1 MKLFIGLDVS
11 SEKLDTCFLT
21 DDDDLS
27 ILLEKSY
34 TNDINGA
41 TDIKAAIF
49 RFCEEVEFQKIV
61 IGMESTSIYSFHP
74 AMFFQEDE
82 ELNELPLVV
91 TVENPFKI
99 KQFSRMFDEDKTDR
113 VDAFRIADYLRLQRF
128 STSPLKEEKYVAL
141 QRLTRTR
148 YQLVC
153 QLTETKQHFLEN
165 LTYKC
170 NTLSKELK
178 SGEGTTSIFG
188 STMISLM
195 TEEYSLDDF
204 ANMSLESLGELLQRY
219 GKGRF
224 KHPEKIAKSIK
235 KAVRDSYRLGKVT
248 QESIDIILACIVK
261 NIQAIQKQI
270 KILDKAIEDLVVIFP
285 EYQSLRSIPGIGPVY
300 AAGLL
305 AEIGQIERFD
315 NQAKLAKYAG
325 LTWKVSQS
333 GSFQSENTPLIKT
346 GNRYFRYYLV
356 EATNS
361 VRMHLPEF
369 KAYYQKKYKEV
380 PKHQHKRAIVL
391 TARKLVRLVDVL
403 LRNHQLYTP
412 PRSVIES
419 K

>member
-1 MKLFIGLDVS
+1 MKLFVGLDVS
-11 SEKLDTCFLT
+11 SQKLDACFLT

-27 ILLEKSY
+27 VLLEGAFA
-34 TNDINGA
+34 NDLNGA
-41 TDIKAAIF
+41 TDIKEAIIQF
-49 RFCEEVEFQKIV
+49 QQEIDFQKII
-61 IGMESTSIYSFHP
+61 IGMESTSLYSFHP
-74 AMFFQEDE
+74 AMFFQADE
-82 ELNELPLVV
+82 ELNQFPLTI

-113 VDAFRIADYLRLQRF
+113 IDAFRLADYLRLQRF
-128 STSPLKEEKYVAL
+128 STAPLKEEKYVAL

-170 NTLSKELK
+170 NTLAKELK
-178 SGEGTTSIFG
+178 QGEATTSIFG
-188 STMISLM
+188 ATMVSLM
-195 TEEYSLDDF
+195 TEDYSLDDF
-204 ANMSLESLGELLQRY
+204 ANMSLEELGDLLQSY

-224 KHPEKIAKSIK
+224 KYPEKIAKSIK
-235 KAVRDSYRLGKVT
+235 KAVRDSYRLGKVA

-285 EYQSLRSIPGIGPVY
+285 EYQSLRSIPGVGAVY

-315 NQAKLAKYAG
+315 DQTKLAKYAG

-333 GSFQSENTPLIKT
+333 GNRQSENTPLIKT

-369 KAYYQKKYKEV
+369 KEYYQKKYKEV
-380 PKHQHKRAIVL
+380 PKHQHKRAVVL
-391 TARKLVRLVDVL
+391 TARKFVRLVDVL

>member
-21 DDDDLS
+21 DDDNLS

-41 TDIKAAIF
+41 TDIKDAILQF
-49 RFCEEVEFQKIV
+49 SEEVVFQKIV

-91 TVENPFKI
+91 TVENPFRI

-113 VDAFRIADYLRLQRF
+113 IDAFRIADYLRLQRF

-170 NTLSKELK
+170 NTLTKELK
-178 SGEGTTSIFG
+178 NGEGTTSIFG

-195 TEEYSLDDF
+195 TEDYSLDDF
-204 ANMSLESLGELLQRY
+204 ANMSLEDLGALLQSY

-224 KHPEKIAKSIK
+224 KHPEKIANSIK

-261 NIQAIQKQI
+261 NIQAVQKQI

>member
-1 MKLFIGLDVS
+1 MKLFVGLDVS
-11 SEKLDTCFLT
+11 SQKLDACFLT

-27 ILLEKSY
+27 VLLEASY
-34 TNDINGA
+34 TNDLNGA
-41 TDIKAAIF
+41 TDIKEAII
-49 RFCEEVEFQKIV
+49 RFQQELDFQKII
-61 IGMESTSIYSFHP
+61 IGMESTSLYSFHP
-74 AMFFQEDE
+74 AMFFQADE
-82 ELNELPLVV
+82 ALNQFPLTV

-113 VDAFRIADYLRLQRF
+113 IDAFRIADYLRLQRF

-170 NTLSKELK
+170 NTLTKELK
-178 SGEGTTSIFG
+178 SGDATTSIFG
-188 STMISLM
+188 ATMVSLM
-195 TEEYSLDDF
+195 TEDYSLDDF
-204 ANMSLESLGELLQRY
+204 ANMSLEELGLLLQSY

-235 KAVRDSYRLGKVT
+235 KAVRDSYRLGKVA
-248 QESIDIILACIVK
+248 QESVDIVLACIVN
-261 NIQAIQKQI
+261 NIKAIQSQI
-270 KILDKAIEDLVVIFP
+270 KVLDKAIEDLVVIFP
-285 EYQSLRSIPGIGPVY
+285 EYQSLRSIPGVGPVY

-305 AEIGQIERFD
+305 AEIGQIERFAD
-315 NQAKLAKYAG
+315 QAKLAKYAG

-333 GSFQSENTPLIKT
+333 GTHQSEHTPLIKT

-361 VRMHLPEF
+361 VRMHLPEI
-369 KAYYQKKYKEV
+369 KAYYQKKYQEV
-380 PKHQHKRAIVL
+380 PKHQHKRALVL
-391 TARKLVRLVDVL
+391 TARKFVRLVDVL